1 MLTYLGI
8 KNFAL
13 IETLELE
20 PGPGLTVLTGETG
33 AGKSI
38 ILAAVSMLIGQRAA
52 SDLIRAGSEQ
62 AVLEAQFLLDPA
74 SDPALRLAEETLEG
88 EEGELVVRRLVS
100 REGRNRVQVNGNLAT
115 LGLLADLGPELVSVV
130 GQHASQALLKSEEQL
145 WLLDAFGGLEEQTLA
160 VGQAVRAVRE
170 LDQNIEEHRRA
181 LQMREQ
187 RRQELER
194 TVKELEAA
202 GLDPEEETAL
212 KAERNLM
219 ANSEEIAALARQA
232 HQGLYA
238 ADGSALE
245 SVDRHRAV
253 LSQLAELDPSLK
265 ETAAR
270 LEEAFYLLEDVAHQ
284 VRDYEA
290 GLSFDPYRLEW
301 LEERL
306 HGIRRLTRRYGG
318 DVAGALE
325 ALAQAKEELE
335 GLDSG
340 EQRLEKLAAQREQAL
355 AQAVALA
362 KKLSQARREAAPRLA
377 QAAEAELAQLSLA
390 SCRMQVSFNPP
401 GGAALETGA
410 GPLGGRGLEQ
420 AEILIAP
427 NPGEG
432 FRPLKRIASGGEL
445 SRMLLAL
452 RTLVAR
458 RHGAPT
464 LIFDEVDAGIGGA
477 TGAAVGQKLASLAT
491 AGQVICI
498 THLPQIAAWAD
509 RHYAVGKTV
518 NDGRTATRLSL
529 LDEDGRLDELSRM
542 LAGGGPESTARQ
554 HAKQLLD
561 SARQAKQSL

>member
-8 KNFAL
+8 RNFAL
-13 IETLELE
+13 IESLELE

-62 AVLEAQFLLDPA
+62 AVLEAQFVLDPA
-74 SDPALRLAEETLEG
+74 SDPALRLAEEALEG

-145 WLLDAFGGLEEQTLA
+145 WLLDAFAGLEGQTQE
-160 VGQAVRAVRE
+160 VGRAVRAVRE
-170 LDQNIEEHRRA
+170 LDQEIDAQRGA
-181 LQMREQ
+181 LREREQ

-194 TVKELEAA
+194 MVKELEAA
-202 GLDPEEETAL
+202 ELDPQEEAEL

-219 ANSEEIAALARQA
+219 ANSQEIADLARQA
-232 HQGLYA
+232 HQGLYS

-245 SVDRHRAV
+245 MVDRHRAV
-253 LSQLAELDPSLK
+253 LSQLAELDPSMK
-265 ETAAR
+265 QAAAR
-270 LEEAFYLLEDVAHQ
+270 LEEAFYLLEDLAHL

-318 DVAGALE
+318 DVTGALE
-325 ALAQAKEELE
+325 TLEQAKEELA
-335 GLDSG
+335 GLASG
-340 EQRLEKLAAQREQAL
+340 EQHLEELQARREQAL
-355 AQAVALA
+355 DEAVALA
-362 KKLSQARREAAPRLA
+362 KKLSQDRREAAPRLA

-390 SCRMQVSFNPP
+390 ACRMQVSFSEP
-401 GGAALETGA
+401 GGAALDTDA
-410 GPLGGRGLEQ
+410 GPMGGRGLEQ

-432 FRPLKRIASGGEL
+432 FNPLKRIASGGEL

-477 TGAAVGQKLASLAT
+477 TGSAVGQKLASLST

-509 RHYAVGKTV
+509 RHYAVEKAVT
-518 NDGRTATRLSL
+518 NGRTATRLSL
-529 LDEDGRLDELSRM
+529 LDEGGRLDELSRM
-542 LAGGGPESTARQ
+542 LAGAGPESTARQ
-554 HAKQLLD
+554 HARQLLD
-561 SARQAKQSL
+561 SARQSKTSF

>member
-13 IETLELE
+13 IESLELE

-38 ILAAVSMLIGQRAA
+38 ILAAVSMLIGQRAV
-52 SDLIRAGSEQ
+52 SDLIRSGSDQ
-62 AVLEAQFLLDPA
+62 AVLEAQFLLEAA
-74 SDPALRLAEETLEG
+74 SDPALRLADEGMEG
-88 EEGELVVRRLVS
+88 EGGELVVRRLVS

-130 GQHASQALLKSEEQL
+130 GQHASQALLRSEEQL
-145 WLLDAFGGLEEQTLA
+145 WLLDAFAGLEEPAQEVA
-160 VGQAVRAVRE
+160 RAVRALRQ
-170 LDQNIEEHRRA
+170 LDQEIGEQERTLELRT
-181 LQMREQ
+181 Q
-187 RRQELER
+187 RRQDLER
-194 TVKELEAA
+194 LVKELEAA
-202 GLDPEEETAL
+202 NLDPEEEAAL
-212 KAERNLM
+212 KAERQLM
-219 ANSEEIAALARQA
+219 GNSEQLAGLARDA

-245 SVDRHRAV
+245 LVDRQRPV
-253 LSQLAELDPSLK
+253 LAQLAELDPRLQ

-290 GLSFDPYRLEW
+290 GLSFDPHRLDW

-306 HGIRRLTRRYGG
+306 HGIRRLTRRHGG
-318 DVAGALE
+318 DVTGALE
-325 ALAQAKEELE
+325 VLAQSRQELE

-340 EQRLEKLAAQREQAL
+340 EQRLEELKARREQAL
-355 AQAVALA
+355 EGALAQARAL
-362 KKLSQARREAAPRLA
+362 SEARRQAAPRLS

-390 SCRMQVSFNPP
+390 ACRLQVSFTAP
-401 GGAALETGA
+401 GGAVLATPA

-452 RTLVAR
+452 RTLAAR
-458 RHGAPT
+458 RHAAPT

-477 TGAAVGQKLASLAT
+477 TGAAVGKKLASLARE
-491 AGQVICI
+491 GQVICI

-509 RHYAVGKTV
+509 RHYAVGKRV
-518 NDGRTATRLSL
+518 VEGRTATSLNL
-529 LDEDGRLDELSRM
+529 LDEAGRLDELSRM
-542 LAGGGPESTARQ
+542 LAGDGPESTARQ
-554 HAKQLLD
+554 HAQQLLD
-561 SARQAKQSL
+561 SARRTKTSF